1 LKARAPRWE
10 ARAATVS
17 NSDSHRDTPTPQRRQ
32 AFSFSRD
39 LQFATE
45 PELAKRMGCPRPIWL
60 RAALKELIDNS
71 LDAAEEA
78 GIEAAIR
85 VALDENI
92 LSVSDNGPGMS
103 PELVERL
110 CIRSERTSTRE
121 AYAAPDRGVQGNA
134 VQVIVALPLGL
145 GRDEAVTAITSRG
158 VEHRIIL
165 KVNRLQQQLEVERTE
180 RAVPETPGTKVG
192 LTWPSPIDANKI
204 AALVAQHAVLNPH
217 ARFQLRLPGYDGH
230 SAEPTPVAKWTPG
243 LPTPAHWYA
252 LERFG
257 HRVLLEINR
266 DRSITVAQFLG
277 ALKGLTSRTLRSQWR
292 RPLASPMRG
301 WRRSWMLPA
310 PRSTRCGP
318 GACWSRCR
326 MPAEHRSTS
335 SSAPSA
341 KRGSRDL
348 GQEPWF
354 RRARASCLH
363 HSRRCDWR
371 RRDPL
376 SLGARLY
383 APAED

>member
-1 LKARAPRWE
+1 
-10 ARAATVS
+10 
-17 NSDSHRDTPTPQRRQ
+17 
-32 AFSFSRD
+32 
-39 LQFATE
+39 
-45 PELAKRMGCPRPIWL
+45 MGCPRPIWL

-78 GIEAAIR
+78 GIEPAIR

-277 ALKGLTSRTLRSQWR
+277 AFKGLTSRTLRSQVAETAGLSYARLAALLDASGTALDQVRAR
-292 RPLASPMRG
+292 RLLVAMQDASRAPKHVVLGAVGKARFERPGPGTMVSASP
-301 WRRSWMLPA
+301 SFLLTPQ
-310 PRSTRCGP
+310 STV
-318 GACWSRCR
+318 
-326 MPAEHRSTS
+326 
-335 SSAPSA
+335 
-341 KRGSRDL
+341 
-348 GQEPWF
+348 
-354 RRARASCLH
+354 
-363 HSRRCDWR
+363 
-371 RRDPL
+371 
-376 SLGARLY
+376 
-383 APAED
+383 